1 MCQDRYITNTRLRTW
16 QILGAFEQEIIPVLS
31 LDAQV
36 KDLIQRQTL
45 PLTGLT

>member
-1 MCQDRYITNTRLRTW
+1 MSKQVYNQRQAKNLA
-16 QILGAFEQEIIPVLS
+16 ILGAFEQEIIPVLS